1 MKSMGGEGEEGGGV
15 RGVSREWGGEWG
27 GEGDGVWGKWRGK
40 GR

>member
-1 MKSMGGEGEEGGGV
+1 MGGEGEEGG
-15 RGVSREWGGEWG
+15 VSREWG